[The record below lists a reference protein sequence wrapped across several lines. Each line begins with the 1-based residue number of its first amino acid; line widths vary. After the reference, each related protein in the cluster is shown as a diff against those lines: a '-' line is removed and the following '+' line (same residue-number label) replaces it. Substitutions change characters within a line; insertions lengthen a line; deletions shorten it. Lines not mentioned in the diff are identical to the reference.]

1 MRYITLDKPKPG
13 MKLAQDLFDSFGRT
27 LISSK
32 AELTDYFLQKLEEYG
47 FCGIYIEDELS
58 EGICIEPVISP
69 QLRQEAMNSIRKCDI
84 DRCMS
89 IARRIVEDM
98 SSLGTFTLELNDLR
112 SMDGYTYAHSVNV
125 AIISCV
131 IGVGLGMSEKELE
144 ILVMAALMHDLG
156 KLSIP
161 PEILNKPGRLTPEEY
176 EIMKSHATLSYQLI
190 SERFDISA
198 HVKSAVLFHHENVD
212 GSGYPQ
218 GLDGT
223 QQSVYVKILHV
234 ADVFDALV
242 SDRPYKTGYSSAEA
256 SEYMMGG
263 CGVLFDLKAV
273 ESLLKYV
280 PLYPKG
286 TEVSLSDGR
295 RGIVFD
301 NVGFHNLRP
310 ILRLMDG
317 TMLDLADA
325 GNLSLAIVQGDDN
338 TIKEHIS
345 SEMGRQKMTET
356 VEKYEIMVVDDL
368 KTNLQVIR
376 GILEPTYKAKYFKS
390 GKQAVSYIEKK
401 NKPDLIIMDIDMPE
415 MNGIETVEKIYS
427 IIGESVPV
435 LFVTSLCDKETVMVC
450 GKLHPAGYV
459 VRPYKPVFIKGEIER
474 ILTGRRDFE

>member
-1 MRYITLDKPKPG
+1 MRYITLDKAKPG

-435 LFVTSLCDKETVMVC
+435 LFVTSLCDKETVMAC

>member
-1 MRYITLDKPKPG
+1 MRYITLDKAEPG
-13 MKLAQDLFDSFGRT
+13 MMLAQDLFDSFGRT

-32 AELTDYFLQKLEEYG
+32 AELTDYYLQKLEEYG

-58 EGICIEPVISP
+58 EGISIEPIISP
-69 QLRQEAMNSIRKCDI
+69 KLWQEAVNSIRTCNI
-84 DRCMS
+84 DKCMS
-89 IARRIVEDM
+89 IARQIVEDM
-98 SSLGTFTLELNDLR
+98 TSLGTFALELNDLR
-112 SMDGYTYAHSVNV
+112 SMDNYTYAHSVNV
-125 AIISCV
+125 AVISCV
-131 IGVGLGMSEKELE
+131 IGMGLNLSEKELE
-144 ILVMAALMHDLG
+144 RLVMAALMHDLG

-161 PEILNKPGRLTPEEY
+161 LEILNKPGRLTSEEY

-190 SERFDISA
+190 SERIDISA

-218 GLDGT
+218 GLDGS

-242 SDRPYKTGYSSAEA
+242 SDRPYKAGYSPAEA

-263 CGVLFDLKAV
+263 CGILFDLKAV
-273 ESLLKYV
+273 ESLLRYV

-286 TEVSLSDGR
+286 TEVSLSNGQ

-301 NVGFHNLRP
+301 NSGFHNMRP
-310 ILRLMDG
+310 VLRLMDG
-317 TMLDLADA
+317 TMLDLSDADNV
-325 GNLSLAIVQGDDN
+325 GLTIVPGDDN
-338 TIKEHIS
+338 TVKEHIS
-345 SEMGRQKMTET
+345 NEESRHKMTES
-356 VEKYEIMVVDDL
+356 VKKYEIMVVDDL
-368 KTNLQVIR
+368 KTNLQVMR
-376 GILEPTYKAKYFKS
+376 GILEPTYTAKYFKS

-401 NKPDLIIMDIDMPE
+401 NMPDLIIMDIDMPE

-435 LFVTSLCDKETVMVC
+435 LFVTSLCDKKTVMAC

-459 VRPYKPVFIKGEIER
+459 VRPYKPAFIKGEIER
-474 ILTGRRDFE
+474 ILNGRRDFE